1 MTFYK
6 NIVKDLQNF
15 DWNDLQ
21 DLDTIG
27 VWPAPVKA
35 LIVLIIFVGCS
46 AAGYFLHI
54 QNLQTELQNVVGAE
68 NNLRVEFEQ
77 KAFLATNLEEY
88 RAQTVEMEESFT
100 ELLRQLPSETEVP
113 GLVDDVTATGI
124 GSGLEFSNITLEPE
138 AIQEFYIESPLN
150 IMVVGDYHDF
160 GTFVS
165 GVASLDRIVTLHDF
179 SIRQRSDAFLD
190 MNIQARTYRYKDV
203 DESET
208 GSDSGSGN

>member
-1 MTFYK
+1 MSILQ
-6 NIVKDLQNF
+6 NIVKDLQTF

-35 LIVLIIFVGCS
+35 IIILTIFVGCL

-54 QNLQTELQNVVGAE
+54 QNLQAELQQVVGAE

-77 KAFLATNLEEY
+77 KAFLAANLEEY

-100 ELLRQLPSETEVP
+100 ELLRQLPSQTEVP
-113 GLVDDVTATGI
+113 GLVDDVTATGL
-124 GSGLEFSNITLEPE
+124 GSGLEFATINLQPE
-138 AIQEFYIESPLN
+138 AIQEFYIELPMD
-150 IMVVGDYHDF
+150 IQVVGDYHDF

-179 SIRQRSDAFLD
+179 AIRARSDSFLD
-190 MNIQARTYRYKDV
+190 MNIEARTYRYKDV
-203 DESET
+203 DA
-208 GSDSGSGN
+208 N